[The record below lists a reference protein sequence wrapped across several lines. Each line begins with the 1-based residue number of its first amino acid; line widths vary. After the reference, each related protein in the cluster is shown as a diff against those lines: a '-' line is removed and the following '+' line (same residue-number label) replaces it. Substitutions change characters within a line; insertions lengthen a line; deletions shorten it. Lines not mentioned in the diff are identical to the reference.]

1 MRLSISE
8 AGILNSAGMGDVLF
22 SVDFWGFRGMIS
34 ANKENSHK

>member
-8 AGILNSAGMGDVLF
+8 AGILNNAGMGNALF
-22 SVDFWGFRGMIS
+22 SVDFWGFHDMIS